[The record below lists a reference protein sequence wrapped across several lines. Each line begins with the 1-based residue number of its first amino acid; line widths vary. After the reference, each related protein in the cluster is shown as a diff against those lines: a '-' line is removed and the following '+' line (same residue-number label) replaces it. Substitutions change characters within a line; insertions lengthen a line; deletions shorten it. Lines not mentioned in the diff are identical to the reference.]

1 MIALITLANGSIS
14 KENFLSQNYGE
25 NFSIEEQRLGHFIN
39 CIAQG
44 DIFNFFNAFF
54 RIFW

>member
-54 RIFW
+54 RIF